1 MENKFWMLTN
11 ILKRFVFKVHLKIVE
26 FFLQFLSCTYEIIKE
41 MESEWPEA
49 LKDVKLEQFTVEHD
63 PCIKCMTMEYDDPLA
78 VRLRNNLL
86 SSQSLSHLLSVDAT
100 TAMMT
105 SVPMKTMMAVTNICR
120 HASLN
125 QKLEQF
131 SILAMS
137 CLMVQFIMLT
147 WTSTVQHSRHQMWI
161 AMTVAPM
168 TTEATS

>member
-1 MENKFWMLTN
+1 
-11 ILKRFVFKVHLKIVE
+11 
-26 FFLQFLSCTYEIIKE
+26 

-63 PCIKCMTMEYDDPLA
+63 PCIKCMTMEYDDPQA
-78 VRLRNNLL
+78 VRWLE
-86 SSQSLSHLLSVDAT
+86 SQTLIFLFSVPCFKDAT

-105 SVPMKTMMAVTNICR
+105 SAPMKTMMAVTNICLLV
-120 HASLN
+120 SLN
-125 QKLEQF
+125 PKLEQF

-161 AMTVAPM
+161 AITVIPM
-168 TTEATS
+168 TTDYTS

>member
-1 MENKFWMLTN
+1 
-11 ILKRFVFKVHLKIVE
+11 
-26 FFLQFLSCTYEIIKE
+26 

-49 LKDVKLEQFTVEHD
+49 LKDVKLEKFTVEHD
-63 PCIKCMTMEYDDPLA
+63 PCMECMTMEYDDPLA
-78 VRLRNNLL
+78 VRWIESPTLNFLF
-86 SSQSLSHLLSVDAT
+86 SIYAKPDAT

-125 QKLEQF
+125 PKLEQF

>member
-1 MENKFWMLTN
+1 
-11 ILKRFVFKVHLKIVE
+11 
-26 FFLQFLSCTYEIIKE
+26 

-49 LKDVKLEQFTVEHD
+49 LKEVKLEKFTVEHD

-78 VRLRNNLL
+78 VRWIESPTLNFLF
-86 SSQSLSHLLSVDAT
+86 SIYAKPDAT

-105 SVPMKTMMAVTNICR
+105 SVPMKTMMAVTNYCPR
-120 HASLN
+120 VSLN
-125 QKLEQF
+125 PKLEQF

-161 AMTVAPM
+161 AMMVAPE
-168 TTEATS
+168 TTETTS

>member
-1 MENKFWMLTN
+1 
-11 ILKRFVFKVHLKIVE
+11 
-26 FFLQFLSCTYEIIKE
+26 

-49 LKDVKLEQFTVEHD
+49 LKDVKLKQFTVEHD

-78 VRLRNNLL
+78 VRWLESPTLNFLF
-86 SSQSLSHLLSVDAT
+86 SIYAKPDAT

-105 SVPMKTMMAVTNICR
+105 SVPMKTMMAVTNIYR
-120 HASLN
+120 HVSLN
-125 QKLEQF
+125 PKLELF

-161 AMTVAPM
+161 AMTDHSK
-168 TTEATS
+168 TTKTTS